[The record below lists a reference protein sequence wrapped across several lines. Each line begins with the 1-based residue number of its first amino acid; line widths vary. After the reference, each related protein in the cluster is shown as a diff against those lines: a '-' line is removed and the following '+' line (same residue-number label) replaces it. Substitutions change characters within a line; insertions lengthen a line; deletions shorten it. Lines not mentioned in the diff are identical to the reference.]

1 MLQNNIPRAIGK
13 EELKRTVEEDP
24 TLQRLSDC
32 IEKGRMGNSADIIA
46 YRQIFSEL
54 TLVDGLIMRGERI
67 VIPEKLQKQMIQI
80 AHEGHQGI
88 VSTKQMLRAHV
99 WFPGID
105 AAVEKYVGRCI
116 GCQATTPLNHRE
128 PLTMTKLPE
137 GPWERVSMDF
147 VGPLPNKDMI
157 LVLWDQYAKYPVVEF
172 VTTTAAEST
181 IRVLDRVFTMFGIPK
196 EIKTDNGPPF
206 NGTKFSEFA
215 ETQGFQHRKV
225 TPKWAEAN
233 GDVERIIQTIKKSAK
248 IARIEGKNIRQ
259 EIQTTVRSYRDTPHV
274 STGESPN
281 KLMFGRELNGRLPA
295 KLSKQTVRESVQRR
309 DAEFK

>member
-1 MLQNNIPRAIGK
+1 
-13 EELKRTVEEDP
+13 
-24 TLQRLSDC
+24 
-32 IEKGRMGNSADIIA
+32 
-46 YRQIFSEL
+46 
-54 TLVDGLIMRGERI
+54 MRGERI
-67 VIPEKLQKQMIQI
+67 VIPEKLQKQMTQI

-88 VSTKQMLRAHV
+88 VRTKQMLRAHV

-172 VTTTAAEST
+172 VTTMAAEST
-181 IRVLDRVFTMFGIPK
+181 IRVLDRVFTTFGIPK

-215 ETQGFQHRKV
+215 ETQGFKHRKV
-225 TPKWAEAN
+225 MPKWAEAN

-248 IARIEGKNIRQ
+248 IARIEGKYIRQ

-281 KLMFGRELNGRLPA
+281 KCC
-295 KLSKQTVRESVQRR
+295 
-309 DAEFK
+309 